1 LAASTV
7 RAIDLRYLQRW
18 ARSRKKP
25 ALRLMGVDE
34 IHLRKKQKFL
44 SIVCNLE
51 GGEPVWFGK
60 GRKKERLDEFS
71 NSTGAR
77 FSAS

>member
-1 LAASTV
+1 
-7 RAIDLRYLQRW
+7 
-18 ARSRKKP
+18 
-25 ALRLMGVDE
+25 MGVDE